1 MNKITLVD
9 YIGNC
14 DAKGEVTGHAA
25 KTLQETKEMLSDNYD
40 VNVVVTPP
48 YAQFLDDRCITSVLP
63 SESSPQ
69 RQSSKFKKI
78 GLYIKKIC
86 AVRNIVK
93 SESTI
98 WFVNTDFWLFH
109 IER

>member
-25 KTLQETKEMLSDNYD
+25 KTLQETKEMLSDSYD
-40 VNVVVTPP
+40 VSMVVTPP
-48 YAQFLDDRCITSVLP
+48 YAQFFDDRCISSVLP
-63 SESSPQ
+63 YESSPQ

-78 GLYIKKIC
+78 GLWLIVYMIVALVKNNSILFQMQITQRLIKQI
-86 AVRNIVK
+86 R
-93 SESTI
+93 
-98 WFVNTDFWLFH
+98 
-109 IER
+109 